1 MANPF
6 ERPPGK
12 PEVAVRD
19 CPVCGG
25 SGQKQ
30 ENGKAVTCKRCNG
43 TGQIRSN
50 G

>member
-6 ERPPGK
+6 ERPPTQ

-19 CPVCGG
+19 CPECGG
-25 SGQKQ
+25 SGKVQQ
-30 ENGKAVTCKRCNG
+30 NGKSVACKRCNG